1 MDIYQGPLRLT
12 PGYSSSIRTLRS
24 GPNRY
29 KAYAEHGPDGQ
40 FDGRYLL
47 RYADGGTRYF
57 LYERGALK
65 DDAHVSADGYCEC
78 NDVHCAPDDPRLLPL
93 IAQVAPVEV
102 RPAAR
107 APHPPSSATRH
118 QSIV

>member
-1 MDIYQGPLRLT
+1 VQGRPRLRARRDHVL
-12 PGYSSSIRTLRS
+12 PG
-24 GPNRY
+24 Y

-40 FDGRYLL
+40 FDGRYFL

-78 NDVHCAPDDPRLLPL
+78 NDEHCAPDDPRLLAL